1 MPVLLEPVA
10 GADAVWLQDSPT
22 NLMVINAVFVTDR
35 MDLATFRRTFC
46 ERVLEVEAGRRYPR
60 FRRRVAWIRGRP
72 WWEEDPGF
80 DVAHHIVAAGEPV
93 HSTAQLQDYVG
104 REASRPLPPDRS
116 PWQIQVMEE
125 FEDEGTAFLVRIH
138 HCMGDG
144 ISLVPIIFE
153 LMDPAEPGSAGHL
166 RPAAG
171 APQARSPLQA
181 LGLAL
186 RVPLAAPGILLQR
199 MLWPRD
205 RHALH
210 GPPVSGSKRVGWT
223 RPFDLQV
230 VKEAKNRLGA
240 TVNDVLMAVVSGAFS
255 RYLQAKAGT
264 TVATIRISMPVN
276 VRPPNEPLRMGNR
289 FAAVPLELPAGIHE
303 LRRRVLAVKRRL
315 DALKQSVEPIVVYHI
330 VNVLLQTL
338 PQGASRSLIDFLA
351 NKCTAVVTNVPGPQR
366 PLLLAGRRVRS
377 LIFWVPQR
385 ADIGLGISMMSF
397 SGKVQIGVL
406 ADARLVPEPGDMV
419 QAFEAEFE
427 ELRSV

>member
-1 MPVLLEPVA
+1 MAGLLEPVA

-35 MDLATFRRTFC
+35 IDLETFRQTFRA
-46 ERVLEVEAGRRYPR
+46 RVLDVEEGRRYPR
-60 FRRRVAWIRGRP
+60 FRRRIAWVRGRP
-72 WWEEDPGF
+72 WWEDDPEF
-80 DVAHHIVAAGEPV
+80 DLARHIVPAAEPV
-93 HSTAQLQDYVG
+93 HSTAALQDYVG
-104 REASRPLPPDRS
+104 RQAGTPLPADR
-116 PWQIQVMEE
+116 PQWQIQVMEE
-125 FEDEGTAFLVRIH
+125 FEDHGTAFLVRIH

-153 LMDPAEPGSAGHL
+153 LMDQAEPGSAGHL

-171 APQARSPLQA
+171 APQARSAWQA

-186 RVPLAAPGILLQR
+186 RIPLAAPAILAQR

-210 GPPVSGSKRVGWT
+210 GPRVSGTKRVAWT
-223 RPFDLQV
+223 RPLELQL
-230 VKEAKNRLGA
+230 VKEVKNRLGA
-240 TVNDVLMAVVSGAFS
+240 TVNDVLMASVSGAFS
-255 RYLQAKAGT
+255 RYLQAKAGA
-264 TVATIRISMPVN
+264 TVAKIRVSMPVN

-303 LRRRVLAVKRRL
+303 VRRRVLAVKQRM
-315 DALKQSVEPIVVYHI
+315 DALKQSVEPIVVYGI
-330 VNVLLQTL
+330 VNVLLKTL
-338 PQGASRSLIDFLA
+338 PQGASRGLIDFLA

-397 SGKVQIGVL
+397 SGRVQIGVL
-406 ADARLVPEPGDMV
+406 ADARLVPEPGELV
-419 QAFEAEFE
+419 QAFEEEFE
-427 ELRSV
+427 ELRRV

>member
-1 MPVLLEPVA
+1 MPTLLEPVA

-35 MDLATFRRTFC
+35 LDLATFRRIFG
-46 ERVLEVEAGRRYPR
+46 ERVLDLEEGRRYAR
-60 FRRRVAWIRGRP
+60 FRRRIAWVRGRP
-72 WWEEDPGF
+72 WWEEDPAF
-80 DVAHHIVAAGEPV
+80 ALPRHIVPAGEPIR
-93 HSTAQLQDYVG
+93 STAQLQEYVG
-104 REASRPLPPDRS
+104 REAARPLPPDRP
-116 PWQIQVMEE
+116 PWQIQVIEE

-171 APQARSPLQA
+171 APQTRSALHA
-181 LGLAL
+181 LGLAF
-186 RVPLAAPGILLQR
+186 RIPLAAPGILLRR

-223 RPFDLQV
+223 RPLDLQV

-240 TVNDVLMAVVSGAFS
+240 TVNDVLMAMVSGAFS
-255 RYLQAKAGT
+255 RYLETRAGQA
-264 TVATIRISMPVN
+264 VATIRISMPVN
-276 VRPPNEPLRMGNR
+276 VRPPDEPLRMGNR

-303 LRRRVLAVKRRL
+303 LRRRVLAVKRRM

-338 PQGASRSLIDFLA
+338 PQAASRGLIDFLA

-377 LIFWVPQR
+377 LVFWVPQR

-397 SGKVQIGVL
+397 SGQVQIGVL
-406 ADARLVPEPGDMV
+406 ADARLVPEPGEMV
-419 QAFEAEFE
+419 RAFEEEFE
-427 ELRSV
+427 ELRTL